1 MSFKPRFDQFL
12 PMQIIPPELFRKT
25 ERDRESL
32 ITFLEM
38 CRDQA
43 RQDEHYKVASITLEV
58 KHIDPLAVLESI
70 FEPDELHFYLEY
82 PVAEESVAGAEAIIE
97 KSFAGPE
104 RFSKVREFAQSV
116 LEHTIIVGEMDIPFG
131 GPHFFIGF
139 TFFDDVEG
147 EDFFHPATIF
157 LPRWQVSHREGIY
170 GAVANILVEPQ
181 SKLEP
186 MADKVLSAHAKFS
199 AFDYEESVISKPS
212 GLQARITEAGG
223 QGSFEAAVRTGLE
236 QIESGEYQKIV
247 LARAVDIVSDLSF
260 DPLSSLNLL
269 RNKFRDCHAFSM
281 ANGLEQS
288 FIGATPELSLRVRGK
303 ELFTEAIAGS
313 APRGKT
319 AGDDARF
326 ARELLGSE
334 KDLRE
339 HNIVVDS
346 IQRRLRLL
354 GIEPEI
360 SERPYLLQL
369 SNVQHLRSLI
379 NAEIPGEIHILDILA
394 SLHPTPAVGGTPREA
409 AIPDIRKIESF
420 DRGLYAGAIGWFDY
434 RGDGE
439 IVVAIRSALIDG
451 CRARIYAGNGIVS
464 GSDPEREKLETD
476 LKLQAL
482 LEALT

>member
-1 MSFKPRFDQFL
+1 
-12 PMQIIPPELFRKT
+12 MQIIPPELFRKT
-25 ERDRESL
+25 EHDRDSL
-32 ITFLEM
+32 LTFLEM

-43 RQDEHYKVASITLEV
+43 RQDDHYKIASITLEV

-70 FEPDELHFYLEY
+70 FEPNELHFYLEH
-82 PVAEESVAGAEAIIE
+82 PAAEESVAGAEAIIE
-97 KSFAGPE
+97 KSFAGPQ
-104 RFSKVREFAQSV
+104 RFRKVREFSQSV

-139 TFFDDVEG
+139 TFFDDAER

-170 GAVANILVEPQ
+170 GAVANILIEPH
-181 SKLEP
+181 SELEP
-186 MADKVLSAHAKFS
+186 MADKIMSAHAKFS
-199 AFDYEESVISKPS
+199 AFDYEESAISKPP
-212 GLQARITEAGG
+212 GLQEARITEVGG
-223 QGSFEAAVRTGLE
+223 QGGFEKAVRTGLE
-236 QIESGEYQKIV
+236 RIAAGKYQKIV
-247 LARAVDIVSDLSF
+247 LARAVDIESGSPF
-260 DPLSSLNLL
+260 DPLISLNLL
-269 RNKFRDCHAFSM
+269 RNKFHDCHAFSM

-288 FIGATPELSLRVRGK
+288 FIGATPERLLRVRGK
-303 ELFTEAIAGS
+303 KLFTEAIAGS
-313 APRGKT
+313 APRGQT
-319 AGDDARF
+319 ARDDARF
-326 ARELLGSE
+326 ARELIGSE

-360 SERPYLLQL
+360 SERPHLLQL

-379 NAEIPGEIHILDILA
+379 NAEIPGKIHILDILA

-451 CRARIYAGNGIVS
+451 RRARIYAGNGIIS
-464 GSDPEREKLETD
+464 GSDPEREKQETD

-482 LEALT
+482 LEVLS